1 MLGKVLRAGKCY
13 DNNFKGCWARTVT
26 RPKKLLSS
34 EIEHFFNQLSY
45 FDSINHPDKYFLGLL
60 NNAIVKVNLNVYSIM
75 GPNQDRILG
84 LG

>member
-1 MLGKVLRAGKCY
+1 MISILRVVGHVLLH
-13 DNNFKGCWARTVT
+13 V
-26 RPKKLLSS
+26 PKSCCLAKLS
-34 EIEHFFNQLSY
+34 IFFNQLSY

>member
-1 MLGKVLRAGKCY
+1 MITILRVVGHVLLHVPKSCCRA
-13 DNNFKGCWARTVT
+13 
-26 RPKKLLSS
+26 KLS
-34 EIEHFFNQLSY
+34 IFFNQLSY

-75 GPNQDRILG
+75 GLNQDRILG